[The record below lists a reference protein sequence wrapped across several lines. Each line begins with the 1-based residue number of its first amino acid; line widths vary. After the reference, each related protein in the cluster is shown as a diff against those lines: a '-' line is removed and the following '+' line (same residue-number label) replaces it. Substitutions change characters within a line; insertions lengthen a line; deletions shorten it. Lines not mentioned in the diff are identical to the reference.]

1 MGDIAQFELS
11 DYARVEAEMAQVL
24 VNSGDSSGHSP
35 PRHLIKGEGHLLV
48 QQVDYFDGLE
58 G

>member
-11 DYARVEAEMAQVL
+11 DYAKVEAEMAPVL

-35 PRHLIKGEGHLLV
+35 PRHLNKGEGHLLV
-48 QQVDYFDGLE
+48 QQGVLG
-58 G
+58 